1 MKRRNVF
8 GQGWPQSVPMRA
20 VTWWLVSALPLLM
33 VAALAHAQQP
43 AAAAIAYV
51 DMQRLIDSAPQVVRG
66 RARLAQEFAAAD
78 AKLKQDQQRLDRLK
92 SSADGLAADPSDE
105 AKVEAQ
111 ALRRSIERSRARLND
126 ELASRVQQETDA
138 AWPLIEEAVA
148 DYAREQGFDLVL
160 PGPVLY
166 ASGRIDITDRVLDR
180 LRQPSVSSPP

>member
-1 MKRRNVF
+1 MKRRRYLRVE
-8 GQGWPQSVPMRA
+8 GWPQACRLRALVFVLSVTLAP
-20 VTWWLVSALPLLM
+20 T
-33 VAALAHAQQP
+33 AAYAQQP
-43 AAAAIAYV
+43 ATAAIVYV
-51 DMQRLIDSAPQVVRG
+51 DMQRLIDSAPQVVQG

-78 AKLKQDQQRLDRLK
+78 TKLKQDQQRLDRLERGE
-92 SSADGLAADPSDE
+92 DGAVSEE

-126 ELASRVQQETDA
+126 ELATRVQQETDN

-180 LRQPSVSSPP
+180 LRQSTQSAPP

>member
-1 MKRRNVF
+1 MKRRNLRVVM
-8 GQGWPQSVPMRA
+8 WL
-20 VTWWLVSALPLLM
+20 LVSALSVLT
-33 VAALAHAQQP
+33 LANLVHAQQP

-78 AKLKQDQQRLDRLK
+78 AKLKRDQQRLDGLQNT
-92 SSADGLAADPSDE
+92 ADGVAAGLSEE

-111 ALRRSIERSRARLND
+111 ALRRSIERSRARLNE

-180 LRQPSVSSPP
+180 LRQPSEASPP

>member
-1 MKRRNVF
+1 MSSRCLRSE
-8 GQGWPQSVPMRA
+8 GWPQARWLRVVVVALSVLISP
-20 VTWWLVSALPLLM
+20 TC
-33 VAALAHAQQP
+33 AHAQQP
-43 AAAAIAYV
+43 AATAIVYV
-51 DMQRLIDSAPQVVRG
+51 DMQRLIDSAPQVVQG

-78 AKLKQDQQRLDRLK
+78 AKLKQDQQRLDTLE
-92 SSADGLAADPSDE
+92 SGAGGTASAPSEE
-105 AKVEAQ
+105 ALVEAQ

-126 ELASRVQQETDA
+126 ELATRVQQETDN

-180 LRQPSVSSPP
+180 LRQTAESSPP